1 MHDIGRAPRE
11 SPCHHGDII
20 VPHLALNKYLLCQV
34 FMCIIRLLAEDESRA
49 DREHR
54 RIDLALLDA
63 VTWPEFVWE
72 WLRLVGAQC
81 VLLRP

>member
-1 MHDIGRAPRE
+1 
-11 SPCHHGDII
+11 
-20 VPHLALNKYLLCQV
+20 
-34 FMCIIRLLAEDESRA
+34 MCIIRLLAEDESRA

-72 WLRLVGAQC
+72 WLRLVGAC
-81 VLLRP
+81 ASCTLFFLPASLAYLPILLLRRRMALHAS